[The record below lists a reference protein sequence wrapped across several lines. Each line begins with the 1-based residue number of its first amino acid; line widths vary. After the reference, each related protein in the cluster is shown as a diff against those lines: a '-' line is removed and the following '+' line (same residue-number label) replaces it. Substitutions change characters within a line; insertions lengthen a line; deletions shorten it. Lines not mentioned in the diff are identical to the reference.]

1 MSNLLVSWIPDIVG
15 ETSIVA
21 GIPNFEGEFPFV
33 LWWLCLNR
41 ASQSTSKNGSTYQQ
55 TSVFPI
61 ETNVFRIF
69 LGYDIPD
76 TVCTI
81 FRDNLI
87 SYCLLWIPSWSHDIP
102 VISFYPHRLVSFH
115 QSNPIFMIKSQL
127 LVKNPMVWL
136 NHFSGWK
143 SLFLRRLRRPAHQK
157 TSPASFSVVVH
168 KACSRLVAS
177 RPGAIR
183 WHHAEK
189 SSGINTMFFYP
200 YVDQY
205 LLIPFLGGWT
215 HLPAILMFTRG
226 TRFWPCQQTNIL
238 PRLIS
243 ISNSWHVN
251 VYNQVS
257 IIGWWP

>member
-102 VISFYPHRLVSFH
+102 VISFYPHRFVMFCPRMESPNKPTFYH
-115 QSNPIFMIKSQL
+115 GWSVFCQL
-127 LVKNPMVWL
+127 LV
-136 NHFSGWK
+136 GG
-143 SLFLRRLRRPAHQK
+143 
-157 TSPASFSVVVH
+157 H
-168 KACSRLVAS
+168 KESIFR
-177 RPGAIR
+177 
-183 WHHAEK
+183 H
-189 SSGINTMFFYP
+189 
-200 YVDQY
+200 
-205 LLIPFLGGWT
+205 
-215 HLPAILMFTRG
+215 TR
-226 TRFWPCQQTNIL
+226 T
-238 PRLIS
+238 
-243 ISNSWHVN
+243 
-251 VYNQVS
+251 Y
-257 IIGWWP
+257 